1 MSKKDNRAIK
11 KMSVEPYKGVRDFYP
26 EDQALLQYFIDT
38 CRAVAEKVGYVEYG
52 ASVLEPSELY
62 KNKNAE
68 NEEIIKE
75 QTYTFVDRG
84 GREVTLRPEMTPTVA
99 RMVAGRRRE
108 FGFPLRLYCVPNFFR
123 YERPQRGR
131 LREFWQLNVD
141 LFGSNSPAADA
152 EVLAVA
158 YGLMAA
164 FGARESDFVI
174 KVGSRQAI
182 QAITQEN
189 NLDEEQTKKFFAL
202 LDRRAKISEVDFD
215 LQLKEFGINKSL
227 LSPQNVPQDI
237 AKMIA
242 DFAEAGI
249 NNIVY
254 DPSVVRGFA
263 YYSGMV
269 FEVFDTH
276 PDNGRAIFGGG
287 RYDNLTALF
296 DDEPLPGV
304 GFGMGYETMRLFMES
319 RGLLPAYTPPT
330 QVYFAVTAP
339 DLALQAQ
346 TLAGGL
352 RRGGVNAAVDF
363 GERKLGDQIK
373 AAAKNKIPWLI
384 VVGEDELASGRFKV
398 KNLASGAEETVAEAD
413 LPQFFLNLKS

>member
-1 MSKKDNRAIK
+1 MK

-68 NEEIIKE
+68 NEEIINE
-75 QTYTFVDRG
+75 QTYTFTDRG

>member
-26 EDQALLQYFIDT
+26 EDQALLRYFIDT
-38 CRAVAEKVGYVEYG
+38 CRAVAEKAGYVEYG

-141 LFGSNSPAADA
+141 IFGSNSSAADA
-152 EVLAVA
+152 EILAVA

-182 QAITQEN
+182 SAIAQEN
-189 NLDEEQTKKFFAL
+189 NLDQSQTKKFFAL
-202 LDRRAKISEVDFD
+202 LDRRAKTSEVDFD

-227 LSPQNVPQDI
+227 LSPQNVPEDI
-237 AKMIA
+237 AKIIA
-242 DFAEAGI
+242 DFADSGI

-276 PDNGRAIFGGG
+276 PDNSRAIFGGG

-304 GFGMGYETMRLFMES
+304 GFGMGYETIRLFMES
-319 RGLLPAYTPPT
+319 RGLLPAYMPPT
-330 QVYFAVTAP
+330 QVYCAVTAP
-339 DLALQAQ
+339 ELAFPAQ
-346 TLAGGL
+346 TLAAGL
-352 RRGGVNAAVDF
+352 RRGGVNVAVDF

-384 VVGEDELASGRFKV
+384 VVGEDELASGQFKV
-398 KNLASGAEETVAEAD
+398 KNMESGGEENVAQDD
-413 LPQFFLNLKS
+413 LPGFFSS